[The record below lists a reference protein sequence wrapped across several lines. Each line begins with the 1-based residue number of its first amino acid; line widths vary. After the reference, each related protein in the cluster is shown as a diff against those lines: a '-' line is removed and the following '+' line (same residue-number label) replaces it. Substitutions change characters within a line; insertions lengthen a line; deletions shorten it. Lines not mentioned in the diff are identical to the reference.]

1 MNELLKSSNWLS
13 GLQWLFFIFTN
24 IVVIPITVGAAFDLP
39 QETVVSMLQL
49 SFIVTGA
56 ACMIQ
61 ALIGHRRAL
70 LEGQSGLWWGIILTL
85 VATAS
90 AQGMPLEELGG
101 SLAVGVMISAALT
114 ILIGVTGLG
123 PKIAKLFNPGVMG
136 VFMFLFGVQLIGIF
150 MKGML
155 GIPFGNDAA
164 SGSIQL
170 GISLLSIVIAIIV
183 ILISVV
189 APRAMR
195 KYGLLIGIILG
206 WIAYTIIFGKEAS
219 VGESKA
225 FSFKLFPLGAPTW
238 NTGIIITVILTG
250 LLNTANT
257 FGALKGTDGMYE
269 SDTTNK
275 QYRNSFTIT
284 GITTGIAGLFGL
296 VPYAPFVSS
305 IGFLNQTG
313 IIKRMPFILGGFMF
327 FMMGIIPPVGAFFS
341 LVPLSIGSAVLFVS
355 YLQLL
360 NSSWSFFKQVSF
372 NTVNVYRSAIPLF
385 VGIIIMTMPAN
396 YFETL
401 PEVLRPLVS
410 NGLLVGIMLALLL
423 ENLVP
428 WERIG
433 VNVVSTQPRQTE
445 GESNQQRS

>member
-1 MNELLKSSNWLS
+1 MNELLKSSNWIS

-24 IVVIPITVGAAFDLP
+24 IVVIPITVGAAFDLQ

-49 SFIVTGA
+49 SFIVTGI
-56 ACMIQ
+56 ACLAQ
-61 ALIGHRRAL
+61 AFIGHQRAL

-90 AQGMPLEELGG
+90 AQGMPLAELGG
-101 SLAVGVMISAALT
+101 SLAVGVLISAALT
-114 ILIGVTGLG
+114 ILIGITGLG
-123 PKIAKLFNPGVMG
+123 PKIAKLFNSGVMG

-150 MKGML
+150 LKGML

-164 SGSIQL
+164 DGSIDL
-170 GISLLSIVIAIIV
+170 SISLLSIIIAIIV

-189 APRAMR
+189 TPPAIRR
-195 KYGLLIGIILG
+195 YGLLIGIILG
-206 WIAYTIIFGKEAS
+206 WIVYTVVFGSDAS
-219 VGESKA
+219 AGQAEG
-225 FSFKLFPLGAPTW
+225 FSFDLFPLGAPTW

-257 FGALKGTDGMYE
+257 FGALKGTDNMYQ
-269 SDTTNK
+269 SNTTNK

-284 GITTGIAGLFGL
+284 GIMTGVSGLFGL

-305 IGFLNQTG
+305 IGFLKQTG
-313 IIKRMPFILGGFMF
+313 VIKRMPFIIGGFLF
-327 FMMGIIPPVGAFFS
+327 FVMGIIPPVGAFFS
-341 LVPLSIGSAVLFVS
+341 MLPLSIGSAVLFVS

-360 NSSWSFFKQVSF
+360 NSSWDFFKQVSF
-372 NTVNVYRSAIPLF
+372 NTINVYRSAVPLF

-401 PEVLRPLVS
+401 PDMLRPLVS
-410 NGLLVGIMLALLL
+410 NGLLVGIILALLM
-423 ENLVP
+423 ENLFP

-433 VNVVSTQPRQTE
+433 VSSKKEETE
-445 GESNQQRS
+445 KSETAQARN